1 MNQSSISQR
10 HFNEGLAAVAF
21 GERFE
26 ERWGYVDTSGT
37 MAIEPQFEEAFF
49 FTGGLA
55 NVSPKLDKDVLG
67 TWGYID
73 RSGKLV
79 WLRKD

>member
-1 MNQSSISQR
+1 
-10 HFNEGLAAVAF
+10 
-21 GERFE
+21 
-26 ERWGYVDTSGT
+26 